1 MATSA
6 RAPRRAGTAPP
17 GWEHDPTSWAHR
29 LPLVALALVGLAI
42 AAYLT
47 LHQVGALPGDAWDP
61 VFGSSSSERIL
72 SLTAPVPDAA
82 AGVIAYATEVVLLLA
97 GGPGRWRTMP
107 WTCLALG
114 LVLCAGGAVSVVLVA
129 VQAAVGAWCLL
140 CLASAAISLLL
151 LAFGIGEA
159 VAAWQAVG
167 RARFHGRSLSQ
178 ALRGA

>member
-1 MATSA
+1 MATVA
-6 RAPRRAGTAPP
+6 RASRRGGTAPP
-17 GWEHDPTSWAHR
+17 GWTHDPTSWSR
-29 LPLVALALVGLAI
+29 RVPLIALALAGLFI

-47 LHQVGALPGDAWDP
+47 LHQIGVLGGDVWDP

-72 SLTAPVPDAA
+72 TLTDPVPDAA
-82 AGVIAYATEVVLLLA
+82 AGVLAYATEVVLLLA

-129 VQAAVGAWCLL
+129 VQAVVGAWCLL
-140 CLASAAISLLL
+140 CLASAALSLLL

-159 VAAWQAVG
+159 VAAWQAVT
-167 RARFHGRSLSQ
+167 RARVHGRSLAQ